1 MKNNNSPAEIDMIN
15 HAIQTVSQSS
25 GVDPRII
32 LSIIM
37 QEFDGNLRA
46 GISHSWEG
54 IRNTGLMQAHNGVM
68 FDPRNPVESI
78 ERMIRDGAEGTS
90 SGDGLKQCF
99 ERYGNWYEACRAY
112 NSGSVDM
119 ADLGNG
125 LGATNDYVVKVAN
138 RLMGHR
144 WPNI

>member
-1 MKNNNSPAEIDMIN
+1 
-15 HAIQTVSQSS
+15 
-25 GVDPRII
+25 
-32 LSIIM
+32 
-37 QEFDGNLRA
+37 
-46 GISHSWEG
+46 
-54 IRNTGLMQAHNGVM
+54 MQAHNGVM